1 MLYSKY
7 CQSDFDGYEKIKELG
22 NGAYGKVYLV
32 KKDGELFA
40 LKTVPKGIFNDI
52 SEQQLQKEIHIHKKL
67 VHGNIIKLHS
77 YYQDRQHVH
86 LLMEYAEGGSLYQKN
101 LTLDEVQD
109 YFSQICNGIYYLHSN
124 NIIHRDLKPE
134 NILLKKNVIKLCDFG
149 WSAEVGYNKQR
160 DTLCGTVDYMAPE
173 VTQGKY
179 SFKVDTWSLGIIL
192 YELIHHQI
200 PTNPRKYNCPELV
213 QDLIEKLLVA
223 QDERLSISQVLQHPF
238 VKKGQECRESIQSV
252 NSINFSKYQVEGLEL
267 FNELDVYLEQQ
278 DRAIIRMTDIFKPR
292 QSKKVPE
299 QQVTEQPSKKTLFNT
314 ILDTLGCMNRSKKQ
328 SSG

>member
-7 CQSDFDGYEKIKELG
+7 CQQDFDGYEKISELG

-52 SEQQLQKEIHIHKKL
+52 SEQQLQKEIYIHKKL
-67 VHGNIIKLHS
+67 VHTNIIKLHS
-77 YYQDRQHVH
+77 YYQDRQHIH
-86 LLMEYAEGGSLYQKN
+86 LLMEYAEGGCLYQRN
-101 LTLDEVQD
+101 LTLDEIQD

-134 NILLKKNVIKLCDFG
+134 NILLKNNVIKLCDFG

-160 DTLCGTVDYMAPE
+160 DTLCGTIDYMAPE
-173 VTQGKY
+173 VSQGKY

-192 YELIHHQI
+192 YEMIHHSVPKI
-200 PTNPRKYNCPELV
+200 PRIYNCPDLV
-213 QDLIEKLLVA
+213 KDLIDKLLVA

-238 VKKGQECRESIQSV
+238 VKKGQVGRESILSV
-252 NSINFSKYQVEGLEL
+252 HSLNYNKYQAEGLIL
-267 FNELDVYLEQQ
+267 FNELDVSLEQQ
-278 DRAIIRMTDIFKPR
+278 DRAINRMTDIFKPR
-292 QSKKVPE
+292 QSRKVPE
-299 QQVTEQPSKKTLFNT
+299 QQIIQQTTKKTLFNT
-314 ILDTLGCMNRSKKQ
+314 ILDTLGCMNRIKKQ
-328 SSG
+328 QQS